1 MNHIFYT
8 SFLSFLNIMPDGNIW
23 ESVAK
28 AGGFQMAL
36 TGMSTVFIG
45 LVVIW
50 GMITLNR
57 KIVYKIEN
65 RGKKKEE
72 VQTPDASL
80 SPMTMTGDNNLEELA
95 AIIGASCAYC
105 EEFDEDQM
113 DTLHLQNIAHEVSP
127 WAIVARE
134 QMLRKH

>member
-1 MNHIFYT
+1 MNHIFYIT
-8 SFLSFLNIMPDGNIW
+8 FLSFYNFIPDGNIW
-23 ESVAK
+23 ESVMN

-36 TGMSTVFIG
+36 TGMSTVFVG

-72 VQTPDASL
+72 KQTPDASL
-80 SPMTMTGDNNLEELA
+80 SPMAMTGGKTLEELV
-95 AIIGASCAYC
+95 AIIGATCAYC
-105 EEFDEDQM
+105 EEFEEDHM
-113 DTLHLQNIAHEVSP
+113 VTLQLQNIAQEVSP

-134 QMLRKH
+134 QMMRKH